1 MLLTGADMFKP
12 ALLRNLSKELVDV
25 VGIPGQDPV
34 PENKS
39 SMKIDTVGMLGL
51 SKHFPVS

>member
-1 MLLTGADMFKP
+1 MFKP

-39 SMKIDTVGMLGL
+39 SMKMDTVGMLGL
-51 SKHFPVS
+51 SKHFQVS

>member
-1 MLLTGADMFKP
+1 MFKP
-12 ALLRNLSKELVDV
+12 ALLRSLSKELVDV

-39 SMKIDTVGMLGL
+39 SMKMEHMQELRTIIENSLL
-51 SKHFPVS
+51 I